1 MSVPMQRYITV
12 SFNVKIGKP
21 QGNSRTYA
29 EPATTFTFDTT
40 EDSFGGL
47 RFKVTERLAQVTARY
62 NESHA
67 TTKDKSVLQYDESFL
82 ILVKPAVST
91 KQANFVVIDESNFMS
106 TVAVAW
112 ANHHMKQSQGGNFV
126 LDVFVYVDKV
136 DRNAKQIR
144 RATPDRRA
152 EMARQILAVDRERQ
166 PGPSALTYIS
176 TSYARQIAT
185 PDFVNLP
192 NNASIRQLNHID
204 NEMETNEQERES
216 RARESEQLYR
226 EIRFMINGDSVKM
239 VVNIAD
245 LRSAL
250 GLPQFDLYAPF
261 RAPVPFQDPVNMQDE
276 DHADESNET

>member
-47 RFKVTERLAQVTARY
+47 RFKSCNNERL
-62 NESHA
+62 
-67 TTKDKSVLQYDESFL
+67 
-82 ILVKPAVST
+82 
-91 KQANFVVIDESNFMS
+91 
-106 TVAVAW
+106 
-112 ANHHMKQSQGGNFV
+112 
-126 LDVFVYVDKV
+126 
-136 DRNAKQIR
+136 
-144 RATPDRRA
+144 
-152 EMARQILAVDRERQ
+152 
-166 PGPSALTYIS
+166 
-176 TSYARQIAT
+176 
-185 PDFVNLP
+185 
-192 NNASIRQLNHID
+192 NASIRQLNHID
-204 NEMETNEQERES
+204 NEMETIEQERES